1 MNTAAALSLVVTPE
15 QIVDE
20 LVKAKHAEAQANR
33 ARVAL
38 EEQLIN
44 LLGKRQEGSQT
55 HDLANGLKV
64 TITGKLSY
72 KADMEKLQAICATLP
87 LEMCPIKTEIKLD
100 ETGAKFLRANEPA
113 IWAQLSPAIT
123 IKDAKTSVEVKA

>member
-1 MNTAAALSLVVTPE
+1 MNTVAALSLVVTPE
-15 QIVDE
+15 QIVNE

-72 KADMEKLQAICATLP
+72 KADMEKLQAICAKLP
-87 LEMCPIKTEIKLD
+87 LEMRPIKTEIKLD

-113 IWAQLSPAIT
+113 IWAQLSLAIT
-123 IKDAKTSVEVKA
+123 IKDAKPSVEVKA